1 MCELPCPL
9 PVSPWNWSLLPEG
22 LATWVGCGHDCSPQS
37 VPGQDYR
44 WFGGC
49 RRRNW
54 EGARRQEAVP
64 GAVVLSGGEGFQA
77 DRIRMEL
84 DFPVRKAAHRSIN
97 LSLLPHFFLCF
108 PPHTHFSLFCFLG
121 CRNPPSFL
129 VPSRSLPP
137 SFPCLSVLE
146 RGHRQ
151 ASRWQGSDSQIW
163 PGQDQG
169 EDTD

>member
-9 PVSPWNWSLLPEG
+9 PVSPWNRSLLPEG
-22 LATWVGCGHDCSPQS
+22 LATWVGCGHDCSPHS
-37 VPGQDYR
+37 VPGQDCR

-84 DFPVRKAAHRSIN
+84 DFPARKAAHRSIN

-108 PPHTHFSLFCFLG
+108 PPTHTFHCFVFLAAEIPPPFLFLLSPSLL
-121 CRNPPSFL
+121 L
-129 VPSRSLPP
+129 
-137 SFPCLSVLE
+137 FPALSVLE

-151 ASRWQGSDSQIW
+151 AGK
-163 PGQDQG
+163 
-169 EDTD
+169 